1 MTNGSSLSG
10 LLTSICHC
18 SFAICHLTE
27 NPCQIA
33 KELRLSSTDKHGSLL
48 RVFVVKAG
56 PKPPRRREESRNVV
70 FILCGLR
77 RGAGISGSRQGS
89 FCRFG
94 QLRKGLGVFHSDF
107 GQRLAI
113 QSNAGL
119 FQPAHEL
126 AVG

>member
-33 KELRLSSTDKHGSLL
+33 KDLRVSSTDKHGSLL

-56 PKPPRRREESRNVV
+56 YQTTTKTRRIAKRCLHFVRFAQRSRDLRQPP
-70 FILCGLR
+70 
-77 RGAGISGSRQGS
+77 
-89 FCRFG
+89 G
-94 QLRKGLGVFHSDF
+94 QLLPFRSTAQRSRGLS
-107 GQRLAI
+107 QR
-113 QSNAGL
+113 
-119 FQPAHEL
+119 FRPASCDPEQRWPFSTRS
-126 AVG
+126 